1 MFLWSC
7 SYKNCEWCCYVIAKT
22 KGKAK
27 SLFQDYW
34 RDGEYIDIRVYK
46 VKEAKGFVEGI
57 HDMDDDVLKQLGVRY
72 LTEEELERIGV
83 L

>member
-1 MFLWSC
+1 MVLWSC
-7 SYKNCEWCCYVIAKT
+7 SYKNCEWRCYVIAKT

-34 RDGEYIDIRVYK
+34 RDGEYIDIGVYK

-72 LTEEELERIGV
+72 LTEEELERMGV